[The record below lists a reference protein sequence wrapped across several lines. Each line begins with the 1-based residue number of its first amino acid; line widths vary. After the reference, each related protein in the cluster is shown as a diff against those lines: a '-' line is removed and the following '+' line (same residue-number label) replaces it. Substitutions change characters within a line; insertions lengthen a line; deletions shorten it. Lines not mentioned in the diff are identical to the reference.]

1 MRLTLITLMA
11 LAVLGCKPTIIGG
24 DPVLRPPQLEV
35 VSVRY
40 SEQVKFLQS
49 YLKQIIDAF
58 DTGAINQTELY
69 LSLQGATYYRLAIDV
84 ASMSKAARKL
94 RTDMV
99 TNLQAIAARKE
110 RVK

>member
-1 MRLTLITLMA
+1 MRLALIL
-11 LAVLGCKPTIIGG
+11 LVAVVGCKPILIGEGSTIQ
-24 DPVLRPPQLEV
+24 PPQSEMI
-35 VSVRY
+35 SVRY

-69 LSLQGATYYRLAIDV
+69 LSLQGAMYYRQAIDIAPV
-84 ASMSKAARKL
+84 SKAARKL
-94 RTDMV
+94 RVDMV
-99 TNLQAIAARKE
+99 TNLQAISARKE